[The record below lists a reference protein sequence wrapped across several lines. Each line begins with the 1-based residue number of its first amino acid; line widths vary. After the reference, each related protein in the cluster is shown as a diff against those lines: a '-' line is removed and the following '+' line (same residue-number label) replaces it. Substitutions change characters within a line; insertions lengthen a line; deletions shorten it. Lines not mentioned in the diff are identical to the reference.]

1 MLENI
6 LLVSQV
12 INNAVFATSF
22 WQVFNIALH
31 VHNCELVSRPTG
43 KLSKL
48 SFQTNFYEKASIT
61 VRTANSN
68 KAPTNFS
75 DVILKHLTQLLIKL
89 KRFCLK
95 GELIIFDTSYYL
107 LEDFIRIRCYIIDA
121 LLRNIII
128 CHWYWLRGGFS
139 HFSLALWEL
148 FSDAHW
154 FYIEYIE
161 LLHSVNIL
169 IDSRF

>member
-1 MLENI
+1 M
-6 LLVSQV
+6 
-12 INNAVFATSF
+12 
-22 WQVFNIALH
+22 
-31 VHNCELVSRPTG
+31 
-43 KLSKL
+43 
-48 SFQTNFYEKASIT
+48 
-61 VRTANSN
+61 
-68 KAPTNFS
+68 
-75 DVILKHLTQLLIKL
+75 
-89 KRFCLK
+89 
-95 GELIIFDTSYYL
+95 IIFDTSYYL

-169 IDSRF
+169 MILDFSVTNIIIVYTVLFWWNKKKNKFSWDLKILCNLSCNDFFFDRKFIGDITEFITGVFLIILNSYFYIFSLIFYVICNCNYTVPSFFHYFLEYCLE